1 MSGFAVTASS
11 HNHCTHCDG
20 RATAR
25 EMAEA
30 ACKAGFSDFG
40 FSCHSDPFCARLD
53 EEAYIRDIRA
63 LAREYAGR
71 LRIALGVEQDLYKPV
86 ARREAF
92 DYVLGS
98 VHYVKGPRT
107 GRLYAVDADAGRF
120 AACVEE
126 FGGDGLAAARA
137 YYEAVEQNV
146 RRFRPDVV
154 GHLDLI
160 VKNNARGRFFSEDA
174 PAYRAAALRAL
185 ACCAEAGCIV
195 EINTG
200 GVYRGYRDTFYPAPF
215 LLRALAQMGGKVT
228 VNADAHEPA
237 AVAFGLARA
246 ARLAAQCGFRQL
258 YVLKAGRF
266 VPQPLA
272 PCEAQADAGTPQ

>member
-40 FSCHSDPFCARLD
+40 FSCHSDLFCARLD

-107 GRLYAVDADAGRF
+107 GRLYAVDA
-120 AACVEE
+120 V
-126 FGGDGLAAARA
+126 
-137 YYEAVEQNV
+137 
-146 RRFRPDVV
+146 
-154 GHLDLI
+154 I
-160 VKNNARGRFFSEDA
+160 
-174 PAYRAAALRAL
+174 
-185 ACCAEAGCIV
+185 I
-195 EINTG
+195 
-200 GVYRGYRDTFYPAPF
+200 
-215 LLRALAQMGGKVT
+215 
-228 VNADAHEPA
+228 
-237 AVAFGLARA
+237 
-246 ARLAAQCGFRQL
+246 
-258 YVLKAGRF
+258 YVLY
-266 VPQPLA
+266 PLA
-272 PCEAQADAGTPQ
+272 MTPVLNKLSAKKEDKHEAQ

>member
-71 LRIALGVEQDLYKPV
+71 LRIALGVEQDLY
-86 ARREAF
+86 
-92 DYVLGS
+92 S

-107 GRLYAVDADAGRF
+107 GRLYAVDADAGQL
-120 AACVEE
+120 AACAGE
-126 FGGDGLAAARA
+126 FGGDGLAAAHA

-160 VKNNARGRFFSEDA
+160 VKNNAHGRFFSEDA

-228 VNADAHEPA
+228 VNADAHGPA

-258 YVLKAGRF
+258 YLLEAGRF
-266 VPQPLA
+266 VPRPLA
-272 PCEAQADAGTPQ
+272 PCAAQAGEGTPSIK